1 MEITKSNNLPPQPP
15 PTSHVANLTV
25 DDFICTND
33 DTGNVTHLT
42 NQQTNIENLL
52 HALKRI
58 WGTSLSICKALQ
70 QSARLC
76 PWRAGVLQ
84 VGRALLIGEG
94 GINVFTPLP
103 PPTF

>member
-33 DTGNVTHLT
+33 DTGNVTDLT

-52 HALKRI
+52 HA
-58 WGTSLSICKALQ
+58 TSGQLYQILGHAIDEAIFSNSTAYINEK
-70 QSARLC
+70 
-76 PWRAGVLQ
+76 PGND
-84 VGRALLIGEG
+84 LLWYK
-94 GINVFTPLP
+94 
-103 PPTF
+103 